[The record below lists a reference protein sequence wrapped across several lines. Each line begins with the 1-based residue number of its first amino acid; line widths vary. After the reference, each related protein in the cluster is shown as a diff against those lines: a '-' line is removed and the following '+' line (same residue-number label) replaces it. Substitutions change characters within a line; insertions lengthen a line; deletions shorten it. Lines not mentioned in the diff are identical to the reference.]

1 MDIDKLS
8 IKKKRVM
15 IYFIEAARQLMA
27 SEGIR
32 ALSIRGIAEIA
43 GYNSATLYN
52 YFDDLQ
58 HLTLFASM
66 SYLRDYVSALSCNLK
81 PPMSSLQRYRVIYET
96 FDRFAFRSP
105 EIFYNMF
112 FGRQSAKLPE
122 VTVQY
127 YALFPEELKEHFPSV
142 RKMLTQ
148 GDMYRRDEPIVEEL
162 VRDGFVRPENASRL
176 SAIVPRLN
184 QTYLHEL
191 VNGKDVSPEEQHRRF
206 IAVFD
211 YLLETAK

>member
-58 HLTLFASM
+58 HLTLFAC
-66 SYLRDYVSALSCNLK
+66 L
-81 PPMSSLQRYRVIYET
+81 I
-96 FDRFAFRSP
+96 
-105 EIFYNMF
+105 
-112 FGRQSAKLPE
+112 
-122 VTVQY
+122 
-127 YALFPEELKEHFPSV
+127 
-142 RKMLTQ
+142 
-148 GDMYRRDEPIVEEL
+148 
-162 VRDGFVRPENASRL
+162 
-176 SAIVPRLN
+176 
-184 QTYLHEL
+184 
-191 VNGKDVSPEEQHRRF
+191 
-206 IAVFD
+206 
-211 YLLETAK
+211 